1 MSVKRGLGRG
11 LGALLGEPAGSPPG
25 VAVRQLSI
33 AAIRPNPHQPRKH
46 FDDATLAELAS
57 SIEAHGVLVPVLVR
71 AAEGGYELLAGERR
85 WRASTI
91 AGRETIPAIVRDV
104 DDREGFEVAMVENL
118 QREDLDPLAEAM
130 GLQHLVDS
138 FGLTQDEVA
147 GRVGRSRPAVA
158 NALRLLTLP
167 DDVKGYV
174 REGRLSAGHARA
186 LLALPAAKRSATAR
200 QVIERGLT
208 VRAIERL
215 SHGEKSNG
223 KRVRKPVASGSADD
237 AGVVDRLRY
246 RFATPVAL
254 ARRGAGGS
262 LEIRFADDE
271 ELTRIVDLLLGE

>member
-1 MSVKRGLGRG
+1 MTVKRGLGRG
-11 LGALLGEPAGSPPG
+11 LGALLGEPAGTTPG
-25 VAVRQLSI
+25 VAVRQLSV
-33 AAIRPNPHQPRKH
+33 AAIRPNLHQPRKY
-46 FDDATLAELAS
+46 FDEASLAELAA
-57 SIEAHGVLVPVLVR
+57 SIGAHGVLVPVLVR
-71 AAEGGYELLAGERR
+71 AVDGGYELLAGERR

-130 GLQHLVDS
+130 GFQHLMES
-138 FGLTQDEVA
+138 FGLSQDDVA

-158 NALRLLTLP
+158 NALRLLALP
-167 DDVKGYV
+167 DEIKAHV

-186 LLALPAAKRSATAR
+186 LLALPAARREPVAR
-200 QVIERGLT
+200 AAIERGLS

-215 SHGEKSNG
+215 SHRE
-223 KRVRKPVASGSADD
+223 KPVRRARKSAAGSADD
-237 AGVVDRLRY
+237 AGVVERLRY